1 MVWELPVIG
10 VAGFLLGLGVM
21 WMWMAR
27 RIHGGEKE
35 NALLR
40 QQIELTG
47 QSEERWK
54 EQQSALMDQ
63 LRLFS
68 SQALKENT
76 RELKEMNQESMGV
89 IVNPVRSLLKD
100 LMDEMKNANNLN
112 IQNTASLKG
121 QIEEMMKQT
130 TRIGNDAVELAKAL
144 KGDSKKRGDWGEL
157 VLSTILESSGL
168 REGEQYELQ
177 PSFPTE
183 EGKLRPDAIIM
194 FPENRKLIIDSKVS
208 LVDYDRYMR
217 AEDEETRQ
225 KALKAHKESMRS
237 HMKSLTGKAYPRLLG
252 EGALDYVIMFVP
264 IEAAY
269 LAAFHDGSNDILL
282 EGCKNQV
289 LIVSPTNLIMTLKLA
304 LHLWKQQQQADN
316 VKKIV
321 RAATN
326 IYEKCVPLYKHF
338 KDLQNNLEK
347 ASSSFI
353 DLQKAFSSGKGSLMQ
368 KVEELKKQGGLQPKN
383 ELPEMEEDNFTPGE
397 YLSPDA

>member
-1 MVWELPVIG
+1 MVWEMPVIG

-383 ELPEMEEDNFTPGE
+383 ELPEMEEDDFTPGE